1 MAQLEAEKKH
11 LEAKMAVLEVAL
23 SPIPRNIVIGYRL
36 QFPSKQGQSPDVRQ
50 AA

>member
-23 SPIPRNIVIGYRL
+23 SPIPRLGYGP
-36 QFPSKQGQSPDVRQ
+36 QFPSEQGRFPDVRQ